1 MRDDRERL
9 LDILEAITR
18 IDKYS
23 AQGRAAFDREDLLQV
38 WIVHYLQIIGEAARS
53 LSPGLKAQHPEIPW
67 AQIVAM
73 RNILVH
79 NYFAADLEEVWS
91 AVEHDLPDLKT
102 KIQAMLSEGKGSG

>member
-18 IDKYS
+18 IDKYA
-23 AQGRAAFDREDLLQV
+23 AQGRAAFDREELLQV

-53 LSPGLKAQHPEIPW
+53 LSRELKAKRPEIPW

-91 AVEHDLPDLKT
+91 AVERDLPDLKT